1 MLIILNQQIFPGS
14 TTLYSTTLP
23 TDIGI
28 NAIFC
33 TQQRSI
39 FQLTLVHDLN
49 FPSEHRPV
57 QTQRGNSTQT
67 ADEKSGQVAI
77 LVGISAAALLLC
89 FLLLL
94 LLLRH
99 KQRKKAARQNSRED
113 QCPVYGM
120 YYFADGVHIDG
131 GDSEVVDRNVNYA
144 AA

>member
-1 MLIILNQQIFPGS
+1 MILDQPIFPGS
-14 TTLYSTTLP
+14 TTVYPTTLP
-23 TDIGI
+23 ADIGI

-33 TQQRSI
+33 TSQDKELYFSSP
-39 FQLTLVHDLN
+39 LVHDLN
-49 FPSEHRPV
+49 FPSEHRLV
-57 QTQRGNSTQT
+57 QRGNGTQT
-67 ADEKSGQVAI
+67 ADVKPGQVAI

-89 FLLLL
+89 FFLLL